1 MEKVNKFFG
10 NAYIFMGTAKALLV
24 LIAIFSLLVLGN
36 VDVTMISA
44 ILGFIQMGVMLG
56 SFIMIFANFGSEP
69 GKSLKYLLGLLT
81 LCLELILPSLIYM
94 FVLFPQ
100 CAYLLNIGSKLKNGD
115 NSGTGT
121 KKSQKEINQTLKN
134 TEWFYGPTDDNK

>member
-1 MEKVNKFFG
+1 
-10 NAYIFMGTAKALLV
+10 
-24 LIAIFSLLVLGN
+24 
-36 VDVTMISA
+36 
-44 ILGFIQMGVMLG
+44 
-56 SFIMIFANFGSEP
+56 
-69 GKSLKYLLGLLT
+69 
-81 LCLELILPSLIYM
+81 M

>member
-1 MEKVNKFFG
+1 MEKANKFFG
-10 NAYIFMGTAKALLV
+10 NAYIFMGTAKAFLV

-69 GKSLKYLLGLLT
+69 GKSLKYLL
-81 LCLELILPSLIYM
+81 
-94 FVLFPQ
+94 
-100 CAYLLNIGSKLKNGD
+100 
-115 NSGTGT
+115 
-121 KKSQKEINQTLKN
+121 
-134 TEWFYGPTDDNK
+134 